1 MPIRP
6 GWGKACVAER
16 SDPQLAPYL
25 FRVSNIRL
33 VVVVLRKKT
42 KIISL
47 AAQQGMLAVLYP
59 MSGRERQLQLVERA
73 NNLVDELGR
82 VFPERVYWG
91 H

>member
-1 MPIRP
+1 
-6 GWGKACVAER
+6 
-16 SDPQLAPYL
+16 
-25 FRVSNIRL
+25 
-33 VVVVLRKKT
+33 
-42 KIISL
+42 
-47 AAQQGMLAVLYP
+47 MLAVLYP